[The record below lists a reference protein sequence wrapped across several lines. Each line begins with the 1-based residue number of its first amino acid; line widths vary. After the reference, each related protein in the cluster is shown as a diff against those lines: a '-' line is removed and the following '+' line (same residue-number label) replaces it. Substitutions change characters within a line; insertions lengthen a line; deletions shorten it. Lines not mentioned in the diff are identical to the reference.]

1 MPDGAYRSPI
11 MSLAI
16 DLGVGAGLATASGA
30 RPFLPPLV
38 VGGLASADAG
48 IDFDGTDFAFLE
60 HPAFLAA
67 VFAAAVLWYVLRRRA
82 LAADAGP
89 GRTLSGTVNL
99 SDLAPPEGKWAY
111 WLESFMAVALGSL
124 LFAGALEDGGTEGA
138 IGLFAGFGCGALGF
152 VAMQTLFSGAGRRLE
167 EDGDTA
173 TALTVARDLLA
184 VAIAVLSVFVPF
196 FGYAA
201 LLAFA
206 VYLTAATRQRKLKYK
221 GLRILK

>member
-1 MPDGAYRSPI
+1 
-11 MSLAI
+11 MSLVI

-67 VFAAAVLWYVLRRRA
+67 VFAAAVAWYLLRRRA
-82 LAADAGP
+82 LAEDAGP
-89 GRTLSGTVNL
+89 SRTLSGTIDL
-99 SDLAPPEGKWAY
+99 SDMAPPEGKSAY
-111 WLESFMAVALGSL
+111 WLESILAVVLGSL

-138 IGLFAGFGCGALGF
+138 IGIFAGLGCAALGF
-152 VAMQTLFSGAGRRLE
+152 VAMQTLFSGASRRLE
-167 EDGDTA
+167 QGGDNA
-173 TALTVARDLLA
+173 TALTVARDVLA
-184 VAIAVLSVFVPF
+184 VALAVLSVLVPF

-206 VYLTAATRQRKLKYK
+206 VYLLAATRQRRLKYK